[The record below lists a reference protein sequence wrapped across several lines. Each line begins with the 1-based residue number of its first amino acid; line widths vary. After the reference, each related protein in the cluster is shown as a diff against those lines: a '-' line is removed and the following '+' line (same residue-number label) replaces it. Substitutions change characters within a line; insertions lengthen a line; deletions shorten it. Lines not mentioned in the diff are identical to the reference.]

1 MSCPQKS
8 RFPEEF
14 VPRFLRVK
22 PLAEFR
28 RSRRRFHIVERALD
42 DREFNAVH
50 DRILRHDGEQ
60 FAAPFPEPPL
70 IHAQFQ
76 ETMIARKCPQG
87 KVRRGTV
94 ARVAPQYEKEN
105 EEAGAIRMIPSRSIS
120 GN

>member
-42 DREFNAVH
+42 DREFNTVH
-50 DRILRHDGEQ
+50 ERILRYDGEQ
-60 FAAPFPEPPL
+60 FA
-70 IHAQFQ
+70 
-76 ETMIARKCPQG
+76 
-87 KVRRGTV
+87 VRFL
-94 ARVAPQYEKEN
+94 
-105 EEAGAIRMIPSRSIS
+105 SHH
-120 GN
+120 